1 MQTRTLLAAVAVF
14 ICATCSVR
22 AEVSVFDRSRAAD
35 FVQQFVRMKEQL
47 DTARSQLIE
56 AQRTYESVTGSRGLG
71 RLMRNTQLRAYLPDD
86 MKTVYDSAHGGG
98 YAGISGTIGDIL
110 HEEQFSGSIDDMQR
124 QIEQR
129 SRMAAATNKAVGLR
143 AYQGAHQ
150 RLNQIEG
157 LMDQIDQTQDQKA
170 IQELQARLAGEQ
182 AAIQNE
188 TTKLQLIAQLQS
200 AEQGLMTEQKREMSR
215 RILNPENQAMPGIR

>member
-1 MQTRTLLAAVAVF
+1 MQTKTLFAAVAVF

-22 AEVSVFDRSRAAD
+22 AEVSVFDRTRAAD

-47 DTARSQLIE
+47 DTARSQLVE
-56 AQRTYESVTGSRGLG
+56 AQRTYESVSGTRGFG
-71 RLMRNTQLRAYLPDD
+71 RVMRNTQLRAFLPDD
-86 MKTVYDSAHGGG
+86 MKTVYDSANGGG
-98 YAGISGTIGDIL
+98 YSGISGAISDIL
-110 HEEQFSGSIDDMQR
+110 REEQFSGSVDDMQR
-124 QIEQR
+124 QIEHR
-129 SRMAAATNKAVGLR
+129 SRTAAATDKAVGLR

-150 RLNQIEG
+150 RLNQLEG

-188 TTKLQLIAQLQS
+188 TTKLQMIAQLQS
-200 AEQGLMTEQKREMSR
+200 AEHNLVAEQKREMSR
-215 RILNPENQAMPGIR
+215 RILNPENQTMPGIR

>member
-1 MQTRTLLAAVAVF
+1 
-14 ICATCSVR
+14 
-22 AEVSVFDRSRAAD
+22 
-35 FVQQFVRMKEQL
+35 
-47 DTARSQLIE
+47 
-56 AQRTYESVTGSRGLG
+56 
-71 RLMRNTQLRAYLPDD
+71 
-86 MKTVYDSAHGGG
+86 
-98 YAGISGTIGDIL
+98 
-110 HEEQFSGSIDDMQR
+110 MQR

-157 LMDQIDQTQDQKA
+157 LMDQIDQTQDQKS

-200 AEQGLMTEQKREMSR
+200 AEQRLVDEQKREMSR
-215 RILNPENQAMPGIR
+215 RILNPENQGMPSIRR